1 MRIEKYRLRLRKEEK
16 PNRTDNN
23 KIRVK
28 YDVIRIIG
36 GVKEQREHESI
47 FKRNQINKDFLQ
59 AVKKSNYTLCY
70 K

>member
-36 GVKEQREHESI
+36 GGKEQREHESI
-47 FKRNQINKDFLQ
+47 FKRN
-59 AVKKSNYTLCY
+59 
-70 K
+70 